1 MKNKLKPTFGLLPVC
16 DVLASPINK
25 NEFVMALSRKIF
37 QIQRSA
43 ASY

>member
-1 MKNKLKPTFGLLPVC
+1 MKNKPQPTFSLLPVC

-25 NEFVMALSRKIF
+25 NEFVMGLSRKIF
-37 QIQRSA
+37 QIQLTA